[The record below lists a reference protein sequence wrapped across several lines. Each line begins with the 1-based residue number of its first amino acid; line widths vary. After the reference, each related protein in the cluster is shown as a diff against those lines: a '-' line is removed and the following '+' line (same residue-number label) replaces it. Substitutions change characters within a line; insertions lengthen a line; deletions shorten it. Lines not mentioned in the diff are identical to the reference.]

1 MFEVEYNEAFQM
13 WDVICDGEA
22 VGSFHSEELANEY
35 VGLKNPQPV
44 AEQTSSYV
52 HMLYY
57 NDYLISAHREQ
68 STARTELAHHASHP
82 KALLIILSRKKTVK
96 KIVKGNFHIKSIEV
110 R

>member
-13 WDVICDGEA
+13 WDVIHEEEGA
-22 VGSFHSEELANEY
+22 LASFHTEELANEY
-35 VGLKNPQPV
+35 VGLKNPEPEVQE
-44 AEQTSSYV
+44 ALYI

-68 STARTELAHHASHP
+68 SKARTELAHHASHP
-82 KALLIILSRKKTVK
+82 KALLITLSRKKVVK